1 LTKALIA
8 RAYLEVDLHMD
19 RVRKALSTFL
29 LEDFS
34 PAYLGLAQGARNHL
48 NRFQRFL
55 HNFYTDKHGYWPP
68 LSYASPFP
76 KALYKSIFYDFKS
89 LYDLLVDTQSYT
101 DFASQKP
108 ASGGICVLQIVDQFN
123 TRHKFTAQVHPLP
136 LLPNDIK
143 SQKPTKSLSST
154 SRNNKPRDPNAVLL
168 AATNGL
174 NAKAYDTKII
184 QEYIQFERTYAT
196 GVTRREDKISMADA
210 RKINWLLIYGTLQYL
225 TSALRAP
232 SAVRDTESPEYPLCC
247 LIAGQT
253 SWNARTSMAVV
264 SSISPATVS
273 GTMIDYFDGAQH
285 ALIQPDCLRDDY
297 FAPETQA
304 RCSPCETV
312 TPFKIT
318 LPLRQPSM
326 RSLASLTSPSPLSS
340 RRNSLTLK
348 PIAHCIVNVQ
358 GYSGGVVHPE
368 SSAQIS
374 PEQGNATKSSCPP
387 ELGVSQQHNEEAS
400 SSEPQAV
407 NAPARRAAM
416 NVLGLGHSRKRT
428 PLLNTLLL
436 DQMVAN
442 TNSAAAED
450 AMSRSDS
457 TGSTNS
463 SVWSNSDSAASSK
476 STCTSTDGE
485 RQPTY
490 KTSKSEH
497 SGLLGGLVSI
507 DGTRVSLEMS
517 ENGSFTSSH
526 PQANV
531 HPLLREQTPQQ
542 GEFCFDFDDTAR
554 EAAKQ
559 AMYTGPIGLAVSA
572 LPPHAASSS
581 QNPSSLSA
589 TSPTLK
595 KSTCVTAVPVV
606 DSASEINPNP
616 RRRGRGLDIFAGL
629 VAAPGELRDRYN
641 LAMKRSGSL
650 NLKTNQQGEPC
661 YGIQSNAL
669 PPTVTKTS
677 HASKGSSLRE
687 RIRHDDVRKERRMS
701 SFWQ

>member
-1 LTKALIA
+1 
-8 RAYLEVDLHMD
+8 MD
-19 RVRKALSTFL
+19 RVRKALGTFL

-34 PAYLGLAQGARNHL
+34 PTHLGLVQGARNHL

-55 HNFYTDKHGYWPP
+55 HNFYTDKYGYWPP
-68 LSYASPFP
+68 LNHASPFP

-108 ASGGICVLQIVDQFN
+108 ASGGICVLQIVGQFD

-136 LLPNDIK
+136 LLPNDTK
-143 SQKPTKSLSST
+143 AQKPTKSLSSAA
-154 SRNNKPRDPNAVLL
+154 RNNKPRDPNAVLL
-168 AATNGL
+168 AATNVL
-174 NAKAYDTKII
+174 DAKAYDTNII
-184 QEYIQFERTYAT
+184 QEYIQFERTHAT
-196 GVTRREDKISMADA
+196 GVTRREDRISMADA

-253 SWNARTSMAVV
+253 SWNARTSMAVL
-264 SSISPATVS
+264 SSVSPATP

-285 ALIQPDCLRDDY
+285 ASIQPDCLRDDY

-304 RCSPCETV
+304 RCSPSETV
-312 TPFKIT
+312 APFKIT

-326 RSLASLTSPSPLSS
+326 RSFGPLTSPSPLSS
-340 RRNSLTLK
+340 RRNSLTTK
-348 PIAHCIVNVQ
+348 PVAQRVVNVQ
-358 GYSGGVVHPE
+358 SYGGSLTHPE
-368 SSAQIS
+368 SSVQTS
-374 PEQGNATKSSCPP
+374 SEQGNVTKPSCSP
-387 ELGVSQQHNEEAS
+387 ELEVSQQQNEEAS
-400 SSEPQAV
+400 WSEPQAV
-407 NAPARRAAM
+407 NAPARKAA
-416 NVLGLGHSRKRT
+416 NDVTGLGHSRKRT

-436 DQMVAN
+436 DRMVAN
-442 TNSAAAED
+442 TNSAATED

-463 SVWSNSDSAASSK
+463 SVWSNSNSAASSK

-485 RQPTY
+485 RQLTY

-517 ENGSFTSSH
+517 ENGSFMSSH

-531 HPLLREQTPQQ
+531 HPLLREQSPQQ
-542 GEFCFDFDDTAR
+542 EGFCFNFDDTAR

-559 AMYTGPIGLAVSA
+559 AMYTGSIGLAISA
-572 LPPHAASSS
+572 PPSHAASS

-589 TSPTLK
+589 TSSTAK
-595 KSTCVTAVPVV
+595 KSTGVTSVPVT
-606 DSASEINPNP
+606 DSASETDVNP

-650 NLKTNQQGEPC
+650 NIKTKQQKAPC
-661 YGIQSNAL
+661 YGTQSN
-669 PPTVTKTS
+669 PQTPTVTKTS
-677 HASKGSSLRE
+677 HASKGSPLRE